1 MKAQH
6 FKGTVVD
13 DRASKVCVL
22 FDPKDGRIV
31 HVHGMTTLD
40 GAREVN
46 EAELERR
53 AVGLAR
59 AFGHEVA
66 ALKALH
72 VPISAIRQPGT
83 LKVNAEGSGLVQS
96 AAPVRSRDLRASRRE
111 RH

>member
-31 HVHGMTTLD
+31 HIHGVTTLD
-40 GAREVN
+40 GAREIDN
-46 EAELERR
+46 PELERR
-53 AVGLAR
+53 AVGHAK
-59 AFGHEVA
+59 AFGHQVA

-72 VPISAIRQPGT
+72 VPVSAIRQPGT
-83 LKVNAEGSGLVQS
+83 LKVNAEGSALVQS
-96 AAPVRSRDLRASRRE
+96 GAPIRGRDIRAARGK